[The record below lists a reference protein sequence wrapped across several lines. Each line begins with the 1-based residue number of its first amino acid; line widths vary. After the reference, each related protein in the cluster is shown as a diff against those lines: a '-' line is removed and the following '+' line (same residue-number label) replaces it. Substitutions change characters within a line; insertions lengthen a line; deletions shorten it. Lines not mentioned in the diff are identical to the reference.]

1 MGCRA
6 TTRLT
11 FRMRLTLAFAALA
24 LGAGALII
32 ALLYL
37 FMRFVPTYLITAVE
51 VGAEGPGGELNEV
64 SPQSTFSQTG
74 PAADDGGIVITDAA
88 SILETLL
95 WAGILILVVMAVIA
109 GWVGWVVAGRIMR
122 PLRRIRD
129 AAKSAGEGRLD
140 HRIGLDGPD
149 DEVRDLAETF
159 DHTLDRLEKA
169 FTAHQR
175 FASNAAHELRTPLT
189 ATKVLLDV
197 AASHPGDVD
206 HADVF
211 ARIEQNNTR
220 SIGLIQALLDLTALE
235 ATSLTLEPVDLATI
249 AESVANGL
257 DSVEMVRERSI
268 DSVIAAAAAPVR
280 AEPVLLTL
288 LVENLAHNAVR
299 HNDARGLVS
308 ISTGT
313 DAQSSWIKV
322 ENTGAILTETE
333 IQQIVEPLYRG
344 RDGDRGGYG
353 LGLTIARTIAESHD
367 TLLELTPREGGGLI
381 ATVRLPSLS
390 AAPAMLA
397 GSPS

>member
-1 MGCRA
+1 MMARLAA
-6 TTRLT
+6 TGVT

-37 FMRFVPTYLITAVE
+37 FMRFVPTYLIATVDKD
-51 VGAEGPGGELNEV
+51 GTGGELSEV
-64 SPQSTFSQTG
+64 SPRPTFGETG
-74 PAADDGGIVITDAA
+74 ATAGDGGIVITDVA

-95 WAGILILVVMAVIA
+95 WAGILILIVMAVIA
-109 GWVGWVVAGRIMR
+109 GWVGWVIAGRVMR
-122 PLRRIRD
+122 PLQRIRD

-197 AASHPGDVD
+197 AAAHPGDVD
-206 HADVF
+206 YAGVL
-211 ARIEQNNTR
+211 AQIEQNNTR

-235 ATSLTLEPVDLATI
+235 AASLSFESVDLATI
-249 AESVANGL
+249 AESVGGGL
-257 DSVEMVRERSI
+257 RSAGAVGR
-268 DSVIAAAAAPVR
+268 SAAPAISATAAPVR

-299 HNDARGLVS
+299 HNDDRGLVS
-308 ISTGT
+308 ISTGS
-313 DAQSSWIKV
+313 DARDSWIRV
-322 ENTGAILTETE
+322 ENTGALLTDAEV
-333 IQQIVEPLYRG
+333 QQIVEPLHRG
-344 RDGDRGGYG
+344 RNGDREGYG

-367 TLLELTPREGGGLI
+367 ALLELTPREGGGLI
-381 ATVRLPSLS
+381 ATVRLPSRS

-397 GSPS
+397 ASPS